1 MKTLYP
7 ADAYRSYYPQLKSAL
22 QAQPKLLFAILYGS
36 AAEGAPFH
44 DLDIA
49 LYVDRAKVPVSQD
62 WDLTCQIAVVL
73 ADLLPFPVDV
83 RIINEAPLLFRYNV
97 SKGTPLIVK
106 DQEAYFQFL
115 EQTWDRYLDF
125 KPVAMQYIREMA

>member
-7 ADAYRSYYPQLKSAL
+7 ANTYQRYYTELKSAL

-49 LYVDRAKVPVSQD
+49 LFVDRTKASLSED
-62 WDLTCQIAVVL
+62 WDLECRIAAALNDV
-73 ADLLPFPVDV
+73 LPFPVDV
-83 RIINEAPLLFRYNV
+83 RVINDAPLLFRYNV
-97 SKGTPLIVK
+97 SKGIPLVVK

-115 EQTWDRYLDF
+115 ERTWDRYLDF